1 MGLYEGIKDIAN
13 VVLKADNIDL
23 YRHLI
28 ELSAQALE
36 LQNEINRLNN
46 ENMELKKTRDLENRI
61 ERCEESYI
69 TLKNDAPKI
78 LYCSHCWDSEEN

>member
-1 MGLYEGIKDIAN
+1 MGLYEGIKAIAN

-46 ENMELKKTRDLENRI
+46 ENMELKKQETWKIGSKDA
-61 ERCEESYI
+61 
-69 TLKNDAPKI
+69 KNLI
-78 LYCSHCWDSEEN
+78 